1 MEKREEIYKGKAK
14 SVHRTDDPDL
24 FVMHYRND
32 TSAFDGTK
40 VEKLADK
47 GRVNNIFNAFIMQK
61 LAAAGIKSHFVKV
74 LSDNDSLVKKLQ
86 MIPVECVVR
95 NLAAGSICRRYGI
108 AEGTEINPPT
118 FEFFL
123 KSDALHDPMINDYHI
138 ISFGWATQSQIV
150 AMKELTFSV
159 NEVLKQLFAD
169 AGMLLVDYK
178 LEFGMYKGELMLG
191 DEFSPD
197 GCRIWDKATRKK
209 LDKDRFRQDLGNVIE
224 AYKEVGERLGIDF
237 SILPD

>member
-1 MEKREEIYKGKAK
+1 MERREQLYIGKAK
-14 SVHRTDDPDL
+14 SVFSTDDADL
-24 FVMHYRND
+24 YIMHYRND

-47 GRVNNIFNAFIMQK
+47 GRVNNFFNAFIMQK
-61 LAAAGIKSHFVKV
+61 LAKEGIKSHFVKV
-74 LSDNDSLVKKLQ
+74 LNSSDSLVHRLQ

-95 NLAAGSICRRYGI
+95 NIAAGSLSRRYGI
-108 AEGTEINPPT
+108 AEGTVINPPT

-123 KSDALHDPMINDYHI
+123 KNDELHDPMINDYHI
-138 ISFGWATQSQIV
+138 ISFGWATTEQIA
-150 AMKELTFSV
+150 AMKALTFRV
-159 NEVLKQLFAD
+159 NQVLKALFLE

-178 LEFGMYKGELMLG
+178 LEFGIYKGELVLG

-197 GCRIWDKATRKK
+197 GCRIWDKDTHKK
-209 LDKDRFRQDLGNVIE
+209 MDKDRFRQDLGNVIE

-237 SILPD
+237 SISP

>member
-1 MEKREEIYKGKAK
+1 MERREQLYIGKAK
-14 SVHRTDDPDL
+14 SVYSTNDPDQY
-24 FVMHYRND
+24 VMHYRND

-47 GRVNNIFNAFIMQK
+47 GKVNNLFNAFIMEK
-61 LAAAGIKSHFVKV
+61 LAAAGIKSHFIKV
-74 LSDNDSLVKKLQ
+74 LNETDSLVLRLQ

-95 NLAAGSICRRYGI
+95 NFAAGSICRRYGI
-108 AEGTEINPPT
+108 TEGTVIDPPT

-123 KSDALHDPMINDYHI
+123 KNDALHDPMINDSHI
-138 ISFGWATQSQIV
+138 LSFGWATEAQIA
-150 AMKELTFSV
+150 AMKDITFKV
-159 NEVLKQLFAD
+159 NQVLKKLFAD

-197 GCRIWDKATRKK
+197 GCRIWDKETKK
-209 LDKDRFRQDLGNVIE
+209 KMDKDRFRQDLGNVIE
-224 AYKEVGERLGIDF
+224 AYKEVGERLGINF
-237 SILPD
+237 G

>member
-1 MEKREEIYKGKAK
+1 MEKRELIYTGKAK
-14 SVHRTDDPDL
+14 SVYSTDDPKL

-47 GRVNNIFNAFIMQK
+47 GRVNNLFNAFIMDK
-61 LAAAGIKSHFVKV
+61 LAQAGVKSHFVKR
-74 LSDNDSLVKKLQ
+74 LNDNDSLVLKLD

-95 NLAAGSICRRYGI
+95 NHAAGSLVKRYGI
-108 AEGTEINPPT
+108 AEGTAIDPPT

-123 KSDALHDPMINDYHI
+123 KSDALHDPMINDSHI
-138 ISFGWATQSQIV
+138 LSFGWATQEQID
-150 AMKELTFSV
+150 AMKALTFKV
-159 NEVLKQLFAD
+159 NGVLKQLFDA

-178 LEFGMYKGELMLG
+178 LEFGMHDGELLLG

-209 LDKDRFRQDLGNVIE
+209 MDKDRFRQDLGDVIE
-224 AYKEVGERLGIDF
+224 TYREVG
-237 SILPD
+237 

>member
-14 SVHRTDDPDL
+14 SVYRTDDADL

-47 GRVNNIFNAFIMQK
+47 GRVNNLFNAFIMGK
-61 LAAAGIKSHFVKV
+61 LAAAGIKSHFVRV
-74 LSDNDSLVKKLQ
+74 LNDNDSLVRKLQ

-95 NLAAGSICRRYGI
+95 NFAAGSICKRYGI
-108 AEGTEINPPT
+108 AEGTAINPPT

-123 KSDALHDPMINDYHI
+123 KNDALHDPMVNDYHC

-150 AMKELTFSV
+150 AMKELTFRV
-159 NEVLKQLFAD
+159 NEVLKKLFDD

-178 LEFGMYKGELMLG
+178 LEFGMSNDELLLG

-197 GCRIWDKATRKK
+197 GCRIWDKVTRKK
-209 LDKDRFRQDLGNVIE
+209 MDKDRFRQDLGNVIE
-224 AYKEVGERLGIDF
+224 AYREVGERLGVDF
-237 SILPD
+237 SRLPG